1 MFPDF
6 KINPFFKKLYSTFVH
21 GHLAPL
27 SFMSPV
33 ELTMYHTQT
42 MFMYV
47 DVGDIILAHTD
58 CRRKY
63 KPFPGLEMHMVA

>member
-1 MFPDF
+1 VFPDF

-42 MFMYV
+42 VFMYV
-47 DVGDIILAHTD
+47 DVGDIILARTD
-58 CRRKY
+58 CSKH
-63 KPFPGLEMHMVA
+63 KPFPGLKVHTVA